1 MSGKEEKNAK
11 NNKEEKHLIKNNQ
24 EEKEEKS
31 ISEKDAEIVKNL
43 PPQIREFF
51 LSITSSKQSAI
62 SHTDVFANKLAEKMT
77 EQHIDKILDSVRE
90 DNERQF
96 RYANNQRNYNLIYV
110 IISLLLFVFLTVY
123 LVRDSAEIYYKILE
137 IIALVF
143 GGIGIGQLIK
153 K

>member
-1 MSGKEEKNAK
+1 MSGKEDKN
-11 NNKEEKHLIKNNQ
+11 IKNNQ
-24 EEKEEKS
+24 GEKEEKT

-51 LSITSSKQSAI
+51 LSVTSSKQSAI
-62 SHTDVFANKLAEKMT
+62 SQSDFFTNKLADKMT

-110 IISLLLFVFLTVY
+110 IISITLFVFLTVY
-123 LVRDSAEIYYKILE
+123 LVKDSAEIYYKILE